1 MRKPFVLASS
11 VMLMSVSLL
20 GVSQVNAED
29 APVTPVTSVPAAT
42 ATQAP
47 AASQSPAEAP
57 AASAPATA
65 PSDTSKDPLD
75 RDTVFGDFHHYAI
88 GDVVPPLYRSATYNI
103 AKWQLRKLPAPV
115 AGSHWTYMGG
125 DYVLI
130 TDAEGKILRI
140 ISGDIIYR

>member
-47 AASQSPAEAP
+47 AEAS

>member
-29 APVTPVTSVPAAT
+29 APAAPVTSAPAGP
-42 ATQAP
+42 QAP
-47 AASQSPAEAP
+47 AAPQSPAEAP

-88 GDVVPPLYRSATYNI
+88 GDIVPPLYRSATYNI

-115 AGSHWTYMGG
+115 ADSHWTYMGG
-125 DYVLI
+125 DYILI

>member
-11 VMLMSVSLL
+11 VMLMTVSLL

-29 APVTPVTSVPAAT
+29 APVTPVTS
-42 ATQAP
+42 AP
-47 AASQSPAEAP
+47 AASPAPAEAP

-65 PSDTSKDPLD
+65 PSGTSKDPLD

-125 DYVLI
+125 DYILI